1 MHITRSSPPRARD
14 WKKAFCKGLRDYL
27 RKNAGETVTSINLE
41 NPMAAA
47 SDQDLRATF
56 KK

>member
-1 MHITRSSPPRARD
+1 M
-14 WKKAFCKGLRDYL
+14 RDYL